1 MNRTVR
7 HYVAPLLLLA
17 MCHFAIFCICSVG
30 HASSLPA
37 GSVDWRLPVDPDQRQ
52 YDDARPAGKKAADL
66 NVGEPRT
73 VRMIYF
79 LPKDRQAL
87 PDIDATFDALMNVV
101 QQSYAEQM
109 EYHGFG
115 RKTFRFETGAN
126 GKALVHHVKGKFS
139 DVHYHADAFWKVQ
152 EEVIGRFDL
161 ERNIYLVS
169 LDVSYSRD
177 CGWGL
182 RRGPEGGMAVIP
194 DTFLKREHA
203 WSCGNVALIAH
214 ELGHAFG
221 LSHDSFRNA
230 ARSPSS
236 YHTDWMVTSFA
247 AAEWL
252 DVHRYFNVGQSYP
265 ERDEPTTIQ
274 MIPPSA
280 VPPSAV
286 RVRFKVSDPDGLH
299 QVQLFNSIGEAIDFL
314 GVKGKNGTVDFVTQ
328 EVTEAPGNNVG
339 LRVIDVY
346 GNVRGNRYPIDILAL
361 LTHESVSIP
370 DENLAA
376 VVRETLDLA
385 PGETVTQLRMLRL
398 RSLPASSR
406 HISDLAGLEHAVN
419 IIDLDLGGN
428 QVRDVTPLTGLII
441 LKVLALW
448 NNRISDIQPLMQ
460 MNSLERLW
468 LSGNSVSDLSPCAGL
483 TSLKVIHLRGNPIVD
498 ETPLYG
504 ILRRNPFLEI
514 DIELDIQT
522 LEIISGDGQE
532 GAPGA
537 ALADSMI
544 VQVRDQSG
552 EPLGDVVVT
561 FTVTAGGGTL
571 SDTTITTDAHGRA
584 STTLTLGRTPGTN
597 TVVVTL
603 ANLKPVI
610 FTAIVRV
617 HADFNGDGTVGFPDF
632 LQFAAHFGL
641 SHGEEGFDARF
652 DLDGNGAIGFSDFV
666 IFAGT
671 FGKSTS

>member
-1 MNRTVR
+1 MD
-7 HYVAPLLLLA
+7 A
-17 MCHFAIFCICSVG
+17 
-30 HASSLPA
+30 A
-37 GSVDWRLPVDPDQRQ
+37 G
-52 YDDARPAGKKAADL
+52 
-66 NVGEPRT
+66 
-73 VRMIYF
+73 RMIYF
-79 LPKDRQAL
+79 LPKDKQAQ
-87 PDIDATFDALMNVV
+87 PDVDATFDTLMKVV
-101 QQSYAEQM
+101 QQSYAEHM

-139 DVHYHADAFWKVQ
+139 DMHYHADAFRKVE

-169 LDVSYSRD
+169 LDVSNSQG

-182 RRGPEGGMAVIP
+182 RHGPESGMVVIP
-194 DTFLKREHA
+194 VTFFKNEHA
-203 WSCGNVALIAH
+203 WNCGNVALIAH

-230 ARSPSS
+230 TRSPSS
-236 YHTDWMVTSFA
+236 YHTDWMVASFA

-265 ERDEPTTIQ
+265 ERDEPTTIK
-274 MIPPSA
+274 MLPPSA
-280 VPPSAV
+280 VPPRAI
-286 RVRFKVSDPDGLH
+286 RVRFEVSDPDGLH
-299 QVQLFNSIGEAIDFL
+299 QVQLFNSTGEVIDFR

-328 EVTEAPGNNVG
+328 EVTEAPGNKVE

-346 GNVRGNRYPIDILAL
+346 GNVGSNRDPIDILAL
-361 LTHESVSIP
+361 LTHEGVSIP

-376 VVRETLDLA
+376 VVRQTLDLA

-398 RSLPASSR
+398 RRLDATSR
-406 HISDLAGLEHAVN
+406 QITDLAGLEHAVN
-419 IIDLDLGGN
+419 LIDLALGDN
-428 QVRDVTPLTGLII
+428 QARGVTPLAGLII
-441 LKVLALW
+441 LKKLALW
-448 NNRISDIQPLMQ
+448 NNRISDIRPLMR

-468 LSGNSVSDLSPCAGL
+468 LIGNSVSDLSPCAGL
-483 TSLKVIHLRGNPIVD
+483 TGLKVIHLRGNPIAD
-498 ETPLYG
+498 KKPLYG
-504 ILRRNPFLEI
+504 LLRRNPFLEI
-514 DIELDIQT
+514 DIELDILT

-532 GAPGA
+532 GVPGA
-537 ALADSMI
+537 ALADSMV
-544 VQVRDQSG
+544 VQVRDQLG

-571 SDTTITTDAHGRA
+571 SDTTVTTDADGRA

-610 FTAIVRV
+610 FAATVRV
-617 HADFNGDGTVGFPDF
+617 HADFNGDGAVGFPDF

-641 SHGEEGFDARF
+641 SRGDEGYNARF
-652 DLDGNGAIGFSDFV
+652 DLDENGAIGFSDFV
-666 IFAGT
+666 IFAGA